1 MAAVKIHKCERL
13 KELGFRLLI
22 PVHDE
27 FIGECPEENA
37 KECKELFA
45 QCMCDAAIDLGIP
58 ISCDVSVT
66 RRWYGEEI
74 MVWQYTIYLP
84 KQHEVKNPLI
94 QKVLFWICLYLY

>member
-1 MAAVKIHKCERL
+1 MNKVYDYKIGYRME
-13 KELGFRLLI
+13 
-22 PVHDE
+22 
-27 FIGECPEENA
+27 GEKNFLDTRIWKHLQYLPEENA

-74 MVWQYTIYLP
+74 MV
-84 KQHEVKNPLI
+84 
-94 QKVLFWICLYLY
+94 